1 MTNNK
6 LSSAA
11 EKLIADREVDPATVK
26 QYLTVQTEGKR
37 KVEHQFG
44 YYRSFAKDGETDN
57 SVIKKYLITVS
68 DDKAGVEASSQ
79 DEATIRKNWIVQQ
92 EGDRQASEYV

>member
-1 MTNNK
+1 MTNSK
-6 LSSAA
+6 LSSAT
-11 EKLIADREVDPATVK
+11 EKLIADREVGLATIK

-57 SVIKKYLITVS
+57 SVIKKYLTTASNGKQYKAMVS
-68 DDKAGVEASSQ
+68 VFC
-79 DEATIRKNWIVQQ
+79 VQLSFG
-92 EGDRQASEYV
+92 EGK